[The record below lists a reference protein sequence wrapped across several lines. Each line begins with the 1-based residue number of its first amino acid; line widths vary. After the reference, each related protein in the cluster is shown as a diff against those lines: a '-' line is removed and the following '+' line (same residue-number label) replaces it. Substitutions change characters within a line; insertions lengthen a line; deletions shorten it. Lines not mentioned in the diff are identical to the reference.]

1 MVIPKTSVSLLNA
14 VAASNESLRW
24 LDFYKRYQ
32 PVLAVFLQRRFPS
45 LEAED
50 VIQETMIAFMK
61 QLPNYK
67 YDPKLKGHFHN
78 YLLGIAKFKAL
89 IALRRRIC
97 EGGKSDKYEKEIAN
111 SSDSRSLDP
120 GDMLDQQDQGMDQ
133 SKEELHKSIAA
144 LAIQK
149 FLADDS
155 VTMRNREVF
164 RRTALNHESPE
175 TVAEAYGITRNY
187 VDQIKARAI
196 KRIREIG
203 DAMKSESR
211 A

>member
-1 MVIPKTSVSLLNA
+1 MTIPKTSVSLINA
-14 VAASNESLRW
+14 IAESHESVRW
-24 LDFYKRYQ
+24 IDFYKRYQ

-97 EGGKSDKYEKEIAN
+97 EGKKSDKYKKEITN
-111 SSDSRSLDP
+111 CPDSPRADP
-120 GDMLDQQDQGMDQ
+120 GELLDRQDQNMDQ

-144 LAIQK
+144 LAIQQ

-155 VTMRNREVF
+155 VSMRNREVF

-203 DAMKSESR
+203 EAMKSESR